1 MDKKLNQSPTPE
13 SIRRLLNQPSP
24 DDSETSESSVS
35 PISVL
40 NSAEQ
45 LTSVSHAAETSV
57 AGAEGGASVKESEFL
72 AEIQMGL
79 KKDGLFKLMT
89 ELIPHMYITM
99 DESMALIPQNR
110 ESFFRLVS
118 DAMQRS
124 WVEAIEILNRA
135 SAEKNI
141 IVSLNALRKK
151 DDELEA
157 LTSLL
162 EMSELDDEK
171 EQEEKDKAVCL
182 ELKNMILLC
191 YPDLASL
198 ANLDFAMKALLP
210 SKADERSQLL
220 TCLQPAKHDKDEMKQ
235 LLNQFF
241 LEHRGV
247 TFESRLYLALG
258 IGGMLLDD

>member
-13 SIRRLLNQPSP
+13 SIRCLLNQPSP

-35 PISVL
+35 LTSVF

-45 LTSVSHAAETSV
+45 LTSLSHAAETSV
-57 AGAEGGASVKESEFL
+57 AGAEGGASVKESKVFT
-72 AEIQMGL
+72 EIQMGL

-89 ELIPHMYITM
+89 SLIPHMAITM

-141 IVSLNALRKK
+141 IVSLNRLRKK
-151 DDELEA
+151 EDELDE

-162 EMSELDDEK
+162 EMSELDNND
-171 EQEEKDKAVCL
+171 QEEKDKAVYS
-182 ELKNMILLC
+182 ELKSMILFC

-198 ANLDFAMKALLP
+198 TNLNFAMRTLLP

-220 TCLQPAKHDKDEMKQ
+220 TCLQPAKHDKGKMRQ

-247 TFESRLYLALG
+247 TFESRLCLALG
-258 IGGMLLDD
+258 